1 MTLKKLLLLFSIGM
15 NCFVFGQRSK
25 ETILGLKKG
34 DKWVDEIINLDK
46 KIQENADSLIILQ
59 NTVTSQKDTI
69 KNLSSD
75 LKSRKELDRFSKI
88 GDQYWMNSNLDVT
101 SLNDGTKL
109 IWAQSKEDWD
119 SCYIKNIPAYCYH
132 DKDTS
137 KENGLL
143 YNIHALRSEKLAPKG
158 CIIPTEID
166 MEAMIKSFGTFQ
178 LSASLLLKS
187 KEQNT
192 WTKPGLDLFNMNIKP
207 YGVRLGEDRYFG
219 EKVYFYCETTD
230 KESLVFYVISDSA
243 DKINLLKRNISIDN
257 VHYGLY
263 VRCIKNK

>member
-1 MTLKKLLLLFSIGM
+1 M
-15 NCFVFGQRSK
+15 N
-25 ETILGLKKG
+25 T
-34 DKWVDEIINLDK
+34 
-46 KIQENADSLIILQ
+46 
-59 NTVTSQKDTI
+59 
-69 KNLSSD
+69 
-75 LKSRKELDRFSKI
+75 
-88 GDQYWMNSNLDVT
+88 NLDVT

-158 CIIPTEID
+158 CTIPTEID
-166 MEAMIKSFGTFQ
+166 VETMIKSFGTFQ

-187 KEQNT
+187 KEPNT

-219 EKVYFYCETTD
+219 EKVYFYCETTN

-257 VHYGLY
+257 VYYGLY